1 MTNDYDSNIEE
12 NYHAKH
18 PHLIRCT
25 EHLPMPFMGND
36 GMVFFAKADFY
47 HPTEDYYIELKD
59 HPLNVVKTKADS
71 DRRLASIPKHVKI
84 TNYHYLA
91 HGFNHSLYKQKI
103 VQSTLADN
111 GIKLLLVFTKPIPP
125 RKVTE
130 MNKLGLEYVIT

>member
-1 MTNDYDSNIEE
+1 M
-12 NYHAKH
+12 
-18 PHLIRCT
+18 
-25 EHLPMPFMGND
+25 
-36 GMVFFAKADFY
+36 FFAKADFY

-71 DRRLASIPKHVKI
+71 ERRLASIPKHVKI

-125 RKVTE
+125 RKVNE
-130 MNKLGLEYVIT
+130 LNKHGLEYVIA